1 MPEPEATTAH
11 DARQDAIAYADR
23 PYERKLSDNG
33 RKIVSLDLDADLVDE
48 VDRIRSSNRL
58 RRGLTIDALL
68 RIALSSPEASAMA

>member
-1 MPEPEATTAH
+1 MPESGTTAAH
-11 DARQDAIAYADR
+11 DQRQDAVAYADR

-33 RKIVSLDLDADLVDE
+33 RKIVSLDLDADLVDK
-48 VDRIRSSNRL
+48 VDRIRSSKGH